1 MTTPPA
7 LLPMGSGPTRRAR
20 DTRIPQADEQGSRL
34 IAYRDDGPISKA
46 LGRLTRGQLPPLLP
60 VLVATAITAVLLVV
74 AVRAASAH
82 GTDAEEFKVTLFAP
96 LLTLLLA
103 APSSLNPHSGRVD
116 WLVPPL
122 MRGIEYA
129 YLAVLGFTYG
139 VSKPLVYVLI
149 AVLAYHHYDTVYRTR
164 QRLWPQRW
172 VFWAGLGWE
181 GRMIIAAA
189 AAMFHVLPVAYAALA
204 GYLGLLFGVES
215 VYTWVRAGSGK
226 GVEIDLEGEENGS

>member
-1 MTTPPA
+1 MTNPPA
-7 LLPMGSGPTRRAR
+7 LLPMGADPSRRAR
-20 DTRIPQADEQGSRL
+20 GARIPEADEHGSRL

-60 VLVATAITAVLLVV
+60 VMVAGAITAAVLGLAIQGKDSGETTVI
-74 AVRAASAH
+74 
-82 GTDAEEFKVTLFAP
+82 LLAP
-96 LLTLLLA
+96 LLSLLLA

-116 WLVPPL
+116 WLVPPI

-129 YLAVLGFTYG
+129 YLAVLGFTYD

-164 QRLWPQRW
+164 QRLWPQAW

-181 GRMIIAAA
+181 GRMIIAAVA
-189 AAMFHVLPVAYAALA
+189 ATLNALPLTYAVLA
-204 GYLGLLFGVES
+204 GYLGVLFGVES